1 MELYLLSDH
10 HFCLE
15 SGNEIDQRALPE
27 AAAQLGRPFIFIFL
41 EGQQFR
47 FPQVKGLNFHS
58 GWNLNAVYL
67 QWMLNINLFFFLVS
81 FVLLIP
87 KDQN

>member
-1 MELYLLSDH
+1 MLPRSREKPATETAVRDMELYLYLLSDH

-15 SGNEIDQRALPE
+15 SASGNEIDKRSLPE

-47 FPQVKGLNFHS
+47 FPQVKGLNFHC
-58 GWNLNAVYL
+58 G
-67 QWMLNINLFFFLVS
+67 
-81 FVLLIP
+81 
-87 KDQN
+87 

>member
-15 SGNEIDQRALPE
+15 GGNEIDKKSLPE

-47 FPQVKGLNFHS
+47 FPQVKGLNFHC
-58 GWNLNAVYL
+58 G
-67 QWMLNINLFFFLVS
+67 
-81 FVLLIP
+81 
-87 KDQN
+87 